1 MNTEISRKQRLKFFF
16 LNVAAFASIFLL
28 LGFITLQLLQSS
40 AYRQTDLSLTQMA
53 ENEHLIQMEINRYQ
67 QSNPFLAQMPGDQL
81 RENGPEVNNQ
91 FNTQII
97 LWSKE
102 GTILNKDTIGGRFT
116 ELENLTLDKKNLDSV
131 QALSLKN
138 AGYSSQK
145 LSFHSYTIKA
155 DKGGDIAYIQFL
167 ANTNQIAD
175 SMKTFKTTLIICM
188 VVF

>member
-1 MNTEISRKQRLKFFF
+1 
-16 LNVAAFASIFLL
+16 
-28 LGFITLQLLQSS
+28 
-40 AYRQTDLSLTQMA
+40 
-53 ENEHLIQMEINRYQ
+53 
-67 QSNPFLAQMPGDQL
+67 MPGKQL
-81 RENGPEVNNQ
+81 RENRPEGNNQ

-155 DKGGDIAYIQFL
+155 DKGGDIAYIQF
-167 ANTNQIAD
+167 
-175 SMKTFKTTLIICM
+175 
-188 VVF
+188 

>member
-67 QSNPFLAQMPGDQL
+67 QSNPFLAQMPGEQL
-81 RENGPEVNNQ
+81 RENRPEGNNQ

-131 QALSLKN
+131 QALSLKMQAILAKN
-138 AGYSSQK
+138 FPFIRIQSKQ
-145 LSFHSYTIKA
+145 IKEETSP
-155 DKGGDIAYIQFL
+155 IF
-167 ANTNQIAD
+167 N
-175 SMKTFKTTLIICM
+175 F
-188 VVF
+188 

>member
-1 MNTEISRKQRLKFFF
+1 
-16 LNVAAFASIFLL
+16 
-28 LGFITLQLLQSS
+28 
-40 AYRQTDLSLTQMA
+40 
-53 ENEHLIQMEINRYQ
+53 
-67 QSNPFLAQMPGDQL
+67 
-81 RENGPEVNNQ
+81 
-91 FNTQII
+91 
-97 LWSKE
+97 
-102 GTILNKDTIGGRFT
+102 LNKDTIGGRFT

-138 AGYSSQK
+138 AGYSNQK

-188 VVF
+188 